1 MPTVKKA
8 IKKTAKPARKADGKT
23 TPKKTA
29 PKAATKPVK
38 KAAAKKALPKQ
49 PVTVAT
55 CLLQF
60 PFSLLPS
67 ELAAFRGAV
76 IHAAAE
82 LKSVF
87 EQAGIPTNLFHNHDE
102 EEAGKRLIRQPL
114 IAYQLPEPAEKAD
127 RTDNG
132 QGFPCLSGAGA
143 GATAIALLATN
154 MPRQLRIYNR
164 RFTTTGFTLQQLPLP
179 VQPQKTWA
187 EYALHQ
193 WLALNPNNH
202 SRYLADNR
210 FAHRV
215 QLLQEVLNKNIQG
228 WYQAAGHPQ
237 AAEQVQLYLTE
248 ITRIQHQPSGQL
260 GRNMLLIDA
269 SFACNMALPPGM
281 ALGNAAARGFGVVQP
296 IKKTATAL

>member
-1 MPTVKKA
+1 MATSKKA
-8 IKKTAKPARKADGKT
+8 TPRKKAAPQKPSAN
-23 TPKKTA
+23 KTA
-29 PKAATKPVK
+29 PKAAKPVK
-38 KAAAKKALPKQ
+38 KAAAKKAVPQQ
-49 PVTVAT
+49 PATVAT
-55 CLLQF
+55 SLLQF

-87 EQAGIPTNLFHNHDE
+87 EQAGIPTDLFHNHDE

-114 IAYQLPEPAEKAD
+114 IAYQLPELAEKAD

-143 GATAIALLATN
+143 GAAAIALLAAN

-164 RFTTTGFTLQQLPLP
+164 RFTTTGFTLQQQQLP
-179 VQPQKTWA
+179 VQPQQTWA

-215 QLLQEVLNKNIQG
+215 QLLQEVLTKNIQG
-228 WYQAAGHPQ
+228 WYQAAGHPH
-237 AAEQVQLYLTE
+237 AAGQVQLYLTE
-248 ITRIQHQPSGQL
+248 ITRIQHRPSGQV
-260 GRNMLLIDA
+260 GRKMLLFDA
-269 SFACNMALPPGM
+269 GFACNMALPPGM
-281 ALGNAAARGFGVVQP
+281 ALGNAAAKGFGVVQP
-296 IKKTATAL
+296 L

>member
-1 MPTVKKA
+1 MPS
-8 IKKTAKPARKADGKT
+8 KKTIPAKAAKPTRKT
-23 TPKKTA
+23 SPKKTA
-29 PKAATKPVK
+29 PKAATTVK
-38 KAAAKKALPKQ
+38 KAAAKKAVPKQ
-49 PVTVAT
+49 PATVAT

-76 IHAAAE
+76 RHAAAE

-114 IAYQLPEPAEKAD
+114 IAYQLPEPVEKAD

-143 GATAIALLATN
+143 GAAAIALLAAN

-179 VQPQKTWA
+179 VQPQKTFS

-215 QLLQEVLNKNIQG
+215 QLLQEVLTKNIQG

-248 ITRIQHQPSGQL
+248 ITRIRQQPSGQL

-296 IKKTATAL
+296 LKKTTTAL